1 MPSFGT
7 ESTTWPC
14 RRICD
19 ARKAL
24 YASKITLTDELD
36 ASATSAPAQRLVSQL
51 KRLEVSG
58 TAGNLVEPAPEVGLL
73 TSLTGA
79 QTCTLQPCPAAGNVR
94 RKLDLCEVAM
104 ADLWMPQVSLLD
116 QTGALYMS
124 A

>member
-1 MPSFGT
+1 MQLCRNSGT
-7 ESTTWPC
+7 ETATWPC

-24 YASKITLTDELD
+24 YASKITLTDDID

-73 TSLTGA
+73 TSLTGN
-79 QTCTLQPCPAAGNVR
+79 QTCCTLQPCPVAGNVR
-94 RKLDLCEVAM
+94 RTLDLCVK
-104 ADLWMPQVSLLD
+104 LQWLIC
-116 QTGALYMS
+116 GCHKFCC
-124 A
+124 